1 MIPRDLLAQADY
13 LCRLSPKRPKQANLR
28 RAVSASYYAVFHAL
42 CRSNADALVGKG
54 AARPTRAWMQTYRA
68 LDHAQAKSRCKEAGS
83 RGFPLSI
90 QALADSFVSLQEHRH
105 RAEYNPDQS
114 FTKKEAAFIVGLAR
128 SAVAAID
135 IAPARD
141 RRAFA
146 IHVLLPY
153 RKS

>member
-1 MIPRDLLAQADY
+1 M
-13 LCRLSPKRPKQANLR
+13 
-28 RAVSASYYAVFHAL
+28 
-42 CRSNADALVGKG
+42 
-54 AARPTRAWMQTYRA
+54 
-68 LDHAQAKSRCKEAGS
+68 
-83 RGFPLSI
+83 SI